1 MSIAKKLIEI
11 LREEIPS
18 SKIKTHDSYFQ
29 LVELFP
35 LQQITTKTQHV
46 TALRVIEKLISF
58 GEAATINAN
67 DDGINIYMN
76 TLSELVEDYEKDHY
90 KSGAISG
97 KEMLAYLME
106 LQNLTQKD
114 LATELGGQPI
124 VSKILKGERALNLR
138 QIKALAKKFKISAE
152 VFI

>member
-1 MSIAKKLIEI
+1 MSIAKKLIET
-11 LREEIPS
+11 LKEELPS
-18 SKIKTHDSYFQ
+18 SKMKAHDSYIQ

-35 LQQITTKTQHV
+35 LQPITTKAQHA

-58 GEAATINAN
+58 GDAATINTK

-76 TLSELVEDYEKDHY
+76 TLSELVADYEKDHY
-90 KSGAISG
+90 KSGSTSG
-97 KEMLAYLME
+97 REMLAYLME

-114 LATELGGQPI
+114 LAAELGGQPI
-124 VSKILKGERALNLR
+124 VSKILNGERELNLR
-138 QIKALAKKFKISAE
+138 QIKALAKKFKISPE